1 MELRR
6 SNAASAVPNKK
17 KYDRKKCQ
25 SLMLRLKKESE
36 QPTMTKLLR
45 SKDRKVANLVT
56 PNGKQASIA
65 NTFGLP
71 AGKAYS
77 CPGATSVCET
87 VCYAG
92 KLEKVFP
99 TVKKN
104 LLHNWELL
112 KDADGET
119 MVRLL
124 NEIISD
130 FNDECEKRNAPKQ
143 FRIHWDGDFFNDTY
157 TYAWKMIIDK
167 YPDIQF
173 WVYTRVKSAAIILNH
188 VPNLSLYYSTDSEN
202 KAIGITLKNDHG
214 VSLAYLAKN
223 FQIGQAD
230 MKELTGKVGAK
241 CPENKKAIP
250 LISQKGSACAT
261 CKLCIYEKSDI
272 VFSATKK

>member
-1 MELRR
+1 
-6 SNAASAVPNKK
+6 
-17 KYDRKKCQ
+17 
-25 SLMLRLKKESE
+25 
-36 QPTMTKLLR
+36 MTKLLR
-45 SKDRKVANLVT
+45 SKDRKVTNAVT

-77 CPGATSVCET
+77 CPGATSICET

-92 KLEKVFP
+92 KLEKIFP
-99 TVKKN
+99 TVKVN

-112 KDADGET
+112 RNANMDTMLILLDEMIVEFIAD
-119 MVRLL
+119 
-124 NEIISD
+124 
-130 FNDECEKRNAPKQ
+130 CEKKNAPKL

-157 TYAWKMIIDK
+157 TYAWKVIIDNH
-167 YPDIQF
+167 PDIQF
-173 WVYTRVKSAAIILNH
+173 WVYTRVQSAALILKDIS
-188 VPNLSLYYSTDSEN
+188 NLSLYYSTDSEN
-202 KAIGITLKNDHG
+202 KSIGIDLKTNHG
-214 VSLAYLAKN
+214 ISLAYLSKN
-223 FQIGQAD
+223 FAIGQAD

-250 LISQKGSACAT
+250 LISQKGSACVT

>member
-1 MELRR
+1 M
-6 SNAASAVPNKK
+6 S
-17 KYDRKKCQ
+17 
-25 SLMLRLKKESE
+25 
-36 QPTMTKLLR
+36 KLLR
-45 SKDRKVANLVT
+45 SKDRKVANAVT

-71 AGKAYS
+71 AGKNYS
-77 CPGATSVCET
+77 CPGATSVCES

-112 KDADGET
+112 RNADMDTMLLLIDEMIVDFVNDCEKKDA
-119 MVRLL
+119 
-124 NEIISD
+124 
-130 FNDECEKRNAPKQ
+130 PKL

-157 TYAWKMIIDK
+157 AYAWKTVISNH
-167 YPDIQF
+167 PDIQF
-173 WVYTRVKSAAIILNH
+173 WVYTRVKSAALILND
-188 VPNLSLYYSTDSEN
+188 VPNLSLYYSTDSDN
-202 KAIGITLKNDHG
+202 KDEGIDLKVNHG

-223 FQIGQAD
+223 FLIGQED
-230 MKELTGKVGAK
+230 MKALTGKVGAK